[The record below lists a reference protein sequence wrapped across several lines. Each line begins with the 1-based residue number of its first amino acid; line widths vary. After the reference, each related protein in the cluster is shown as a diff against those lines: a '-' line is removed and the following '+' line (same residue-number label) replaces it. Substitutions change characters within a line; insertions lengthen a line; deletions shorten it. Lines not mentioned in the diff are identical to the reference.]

1 MEHRLKEFSRNSAGE
16 LSILCARLFPWCR
29 VLTWLGYVPWRID
42 KSSSPNDQKLAF
54 RKTKLRISLFW
65 LHLMENILF
74 RITVLAAFYF
84 SFFFYFSSHPIS
96 KGNFKFDFHL
106 WRNFIIQVAQIRKKH
121 RKMYERDSLYYNNT
135 RRSVIKYL
143 HIFFQAFFESKGTIE
158 YLNNTLS
165 TCLFVYRSLT

>member
-1 MEHRLKEFSRNSAGE
+1 MEHRLKELSRNSVGE

-42 KSSSPNDQKLAF
+42 KSSSPNHQKLAF

-74 RITVLAAFYF
+74 RITVLATFYFPFFF
-84 SFFFYFSSHPIS
+84 SFFFFFIWS
-96 KGNFKFDFHL
+96 KDNFKFDLHL
-106 WRNFIIQVAQIRKKH
+106 WSNFIMQVARIRKKH
-121 RKMYERDSLYYNNT
+121 RKMYKRDLLCYNNT

-143 HIFFQAFFESKGTIE
+143 
-158 YLNNTLS
+158 
-165 TCLFVYRSLT
+165 